1 MSFPLWPLPA
11 GLWLSTIDS
20 RPLGVED
27 FLSHIANATVVL
39 TDSFHA
45 TAFSLICHKEV
56 QIFKREDLDM
66 SSRITT
72 IAHTLSLADSLQ
84 AGGTFVLDETVD
96 FDLVDKKLA
105 QEKSKA
111 LKFLREALDI

>member
-1 MSFPLWPLPA
+1 
-11 GLWLSTIDS
+11 
-20 RPLGVED
+20 
-27 FLSHIANATVVL
+27 
-39 TDSFHA
+39 
-45 TAFSLICHKEV
+45 
-56 QIFKREDLDM
+56 M

-72 IAHTLSLADSLQ
+72 IAHTLDLADRLQ
-84 AGGTFVLDETVD
+84 ADGTFVLDETVD